1 MFDLSKLST
10 ELLKQHFNGNQWPL
24 FKGVVVNDEQIEIQ
38 LSISEDLSFLV
49 SLTVWYYQT
58 LR

>member
-1 MFDLSKLST
+1 MTMFDLSKLST

-38 LSISEDLSFLV
+38 LSISEDLSFFAGHFPEQAV
-49 SLTVWYYQT
+49 K
-58 LR
+58 